1 MARARRRAAPG
12 GRRSATGAR
21 GVSVAAALGAACAV
35 ATLALP
41 WSASG
46 TVRRSG
52 FALAGILRTGVGV
65 VAAVAPLA
73 ALAGVLPLVAA
84 TAVALGIW
92 RRRRSSDA
100 LAGCAGLA
108 VAALAALALA
118 VRAGPLVG
126 PLLGLVTG
134 AAALAAA
141 LADVASSS
149 RRQRGRNDG
158 PARARL

>member
-12 GRRSATGAR
+12 GRRSDTGAHGAR
-21 GVSVAAALGAACAV
+21 VAALGALCAV

-52 FALAGILRTGVGV
+52 FALAGLLRTGVGIG
-65 VAAVAPLA
+65 AGAPLA
-73 ALAGVLPLVAA
+73 ALASVLPLLAA

-92 RRRRSSDA
+92 RHRRSSDA
-100 LAGCAGLA
+100 LAALAGLSVAGLA
-108 VAALAALALA
+108 AAALAA
-118 VRAGPLVG
+118 RAGALVG

-141 LADVASSS
+141 LVDAAGST

-158 PARARL
+158 PARA